1 MKKGERLVK
10 CRRGHVAWVVVGKV
24 RRCLVCA
31 AWRSRLYRAG
41 VKARVGVDT
50 TRRAGVVSAL

>member
-10 CRRGHVAWVVVGKV
+10 CRRGHRAWTVVSGV